1 VKTATANMQT
11 HLAQQVTSLATLW
24 RVTRVDGNVF
34 GFTDHDR
41 DITYDSTTFEA
52 ATGYAR
58 SAVAHRSDMSVSE
71 LELEGLLDEVRDI
84 LDANL
89 LNSDNITD
97 VDLRNGK
104 FDGSVVEIFVVNWA
118 DLTQGSVKILKGN
131 IGKVVLRDGIYTA
144 ELRGL
149 LHRYQRTIGELTSP
163 GCRADLFDTRCTLDP
178 DDWREE
184 NRVAS
189 ATDRRVF
196 VYSGTVAAGGASS
209 VTVDNPGA
217 EDGAL
222 GDWEQAEDTATTM
235 AALASL
241 GAVSPRTGSYLFGTT
256 TSDVDCGLQQTLD
269 ATIWGVSASDID
281 EGRFSATLA
290 AWHKADEADRLAQLR
305 IDCLDYLDT
314 LIIRLESDPVSI
326 STSTWTQETFSASL
340 PIGTRSIRIGIIGI
354 RDEVSGNLDVCFDDV
369 TLSLQDLGDTDLTE
383 TGDYYDGGHLEWLSG
398 GNQALS
404 MEIKTVNV
412 GTNTINLFLPMPWT
426 IEAWH
431 RFAIFPGCQKRYDDD
446 CRDKFDNILN
456 FRGEPYL
463 PGQDLLFRFPDAQ

>member
-1 VKTATANMQT
+1 
-11 HLAQQVTSLATLW
+11 
-24 RVTRVDGNVF
+24 
-34 GFTDHDR
+34 
-41 DITYDSTTFEA
+41 
-52 ATGYAR
+52 
-58 SAVAHRSDMSVSE
+58 
-71 LELEGLLDEVRDI
+71 
-84 LDANL
+84 
-89 LNSDNITD
+89 
-97 VDLRNGK
+97 
-104 FDGSVVEIFVVNWA
+104 
-118 DLTQGSVKILKGN
+118 
-131 IGKVVLRDGIYTA
+131 
-144 ELRGL
+144 
-149 LHRYQRTIGELTSP
+149 
-163 GCRADLFDTRCTLDP
+163 
-178 DDWREE
+178 
-184 NRVAS
+184 
-189 ATDRRVF
+189 
-196 VYSGTVAAGGASS
+196 
-209 VTVDNPGA
+209 
-217 EDGAL
+217 
-222 GDWEQAEDTATTM
+222 
-235 AALASL
+235 
-241 GAVSPRTGSYLFGTT
+241 
-256 TSDVDCGLQQTLD
+256 
-269 ATIWGVSASDID
+269 
-281 EGRFSATLA
+281 
-290 AWHKADEADRLAQLR
+290 LAQLR

-426 IEAWH
+426 IEASH